1 VTRIASHYRQSVPS
15 LRSLMG
21 RRVIQRWR
29 RPARFY
35 LASGNLEPLSRYYGS
50 ERGGIIDRYFIEDFV
65 EHSSGRI
72 RGRCLE
78 LLDDAYTKRFGG
90 DRVTTSDVLDI
101 DPANPLATI
110 VGDLQ
115 ALKEV
120 ADDAFDC
127 VILTQTLQLLP
138 EPAKGV
144 AELHR
149 MLAPGGTA
157 LITVPAMARVS
168 GLTRNGIGDHD
179 YWRFTPAGLRILLER
194 HFSQGDLEVTG
205 RGNVRTGLAFWAG
218 LSRQDLPRKAFTVDD
233 PAFPMLVTA
242 QATKAGA

>member
-1 VTRIASHYRQSVPS
+1 
-15 LRSLMG
+15 LG
-21 RRVIQRWR
+21 RRVVQRWR
-29 RPARFY
+29 HPARLY
-35 LASGNLEPLSRYYGS
+35 LASRKLEPLSRYYGA
-50 ERGGIIDRYFIEDFV
+50 ERGSIIDRYFIEDFLADSRD
-65 EHSSGRI
+65 HI
-72 RGRCLE
+72 HGRCME
-78 LLDDAYTKRFGG
+78 LLDDAYTRRFGG

-115 ALKEV
+115 ALDAV
-120 ADDAFDC
+120 TDDTFDC

-149 MLAPGGTA
+149 ILAPGGTA
-157 LITVPAMARVS
+157 LVTVPAMARVS

-194 HFSQGDLEVTG
+194 HFSSDDLDVAG

-218 LSRQDLPRKAFTVDD
+218 LARQDLPRKALAVDD

-242 QATKAGA
+242 RATKAAR